1 MALGSGKRTWSSIF
15 YSRLTLVA
23 LLFVSFILVFSVYE
37 RYVIEREMAERRR
50 EAETELTEL
59 KKRKAE
65 LEAKVE
71 YLGNEE
77 GIEAEI
83 RTHFD
88 VAREGEQV
96 VIIVDDTESET
107 GIAASVQPARV
118 SDAEGGFWA
127 SFFPW

>member
-1 MALGSGKRTWSSIF
+1 M
-15 YSRLTLVA
+15 A